1 MDEPHRD
8 PVDHG
13 LVVRGLFAE
22 YGGTTAVSDLSLEI
36 GRSEFVTLLGPS
48 GCGKTTTLRCVAGLH
63 TPSSGEITLGGR
75 PLYASDANIPP
86 HKRDINMVFQSYA
99 VWPHMTTVENVM
111 YGLKAKK
118 TPKARARSQAEHML
132 ELVGLGEFTH
142 RNATDL
148 SGGQQQRVALAR
160 ALATEPSLV
169 LMDEPLS
176 NLDAQLRARMR
187 DEIRQIQRRTGIT
200 VLYVTH
206 DQSEA
211 LSMSDRVVVMNKGVI
226 QQVGDPW
233 SLYHRPANG
242 FVATFV
248 GEANVVPAVV
258 VEVGVRTFTV
268 KVPTLGPDTVLDIA
282 HATAAV
288 SPSRGD
294 RLSVVF
300 RPEWIRVGRETGP
313 LPDRLDANEFRARLV
328 ASEFL
333 GDHFERTYEAGEHR
347 LRVQAV
353 TGPTSRP
360 PEIGAD
366 QTLLLTPDNVTWF
379 PAEDAD
385 PQGDAGPAT
394 TVDEGEGL
402 PVGARTEV
410 LGN

>member
-13 LVVRGLFAE
+13 LVVEGLFAD

-63 TPSSGEITLGGR
+63 TPSAGEITLGGR
-75 PLYASDANIPP
+75 PLYASHANIPP

-118 TPKARARSQAEHML
+118 IPKAKARSQAEQML

-233 SLYHRPANG
+233 TLYHRPANG

-258 VEVGVRTFTV
+258 VDVGVRTFTV

-294 RLSVVF
+294 RISVVF
-300 RPEWIRVGRETGP
+300 RPEWVRVGRETGP
-313 LPDRLDANEFRARLV
+313 LPDRLDANEFQARLV

-360 PEIGAD
+360 PQIGAD

-379 PAEDAD
+379 PAEVGGADAA
-385 PQGDAGPAT
+385 P
-394 TVDEGEGL
+394 TVDEDEEL